1 MAKDPVCGM
10 FVEEKPD
17 SLRVT
22 QMEKNT
28 SFVPSLVLMNSLLH
42 KKS

>member
-17 SLRVT
+17 SIRHT
-22 QMEKNT
+22 
-28 SFVPSLVLMNSLLH
+28 MNG
-42 KKS
+42 KKYFF